1 MNPINTSEVY
11 PICDILSAYEDVQVQ
26 VKKLF
31 EQFISDKSVAL
42 EDRWAIFVNAL
53 DSLKNHHEWIIH
65 WVSPEIEDGMQ
76 YEGGIM
82 YWEKYETVKAERAI
96 EAMREYMSEDNF
108 HEITEEMISSEM
120 EMLLSKNIGSYCYDW

>member
-1 MNPINTSEVY
+1 MNQINTSEVY
-11 PICDILSAYEDVQVQ
+11 PICDILNAYEDVQVQ

-31 EQFISDKSVAL
+31 EQFIRDKSIPL
-42 EDRWAIFVNAL
+42 DDRWAIFVNSL
-53 DSLKNHHEWIIH
+53 DSLKNHYEWIIQ

-82 YWEKYETVKAERAI
+82 YWEKCETVKAERAI
-96 EAMREYMSEDNF
+96 EAMWEYISEDNF

>member
-1 MNPINTSEVY
+1 MNQINTSEVY
-11 PICDILSAYEDVQVQ
+11 PICDILSAYEAVQGQ

-31 EQFISDKSVAL
+31 EQSISDKSIPL
-42 EDRWAIFVNAL
+42 EDRWAIFVNAP
-53 DSLKNHHEWIIH
+53 DSLKNHHQWVIS

-96 EAMREYMSEDNF
+96 EAMWEYISEENF

>member
-11 PICDILSAYEDVQVQ
+11 PICDILSAYEDVQAK

-42 EDRWAIFVNAL
+42 DDRWEIFVNAP
-53 DSLKNHHEWIIH
+53 DSLKNHHQWVISWI
-65 WVSPEIEDGMQ
+65 SPEIEDGMQ

-82 YWEKYETVKAERAI
+82 YWEKYETVKVERAI
-96 EAMREYMSEDNF
+96 EAMCEYMSEDNF
-108 HEITEEMISSEM
+108 HEITKEMISSEM